1 MMTAKVSLV
10 VLDITLKLL
19 ISAKYLVVLAELTF
33 SWQIMYFAFLL
44 VFCYVILVRLPP
56 HPPPCEML
64 LIIFVFTLLTEE
76 VRQVGIAKYWQKG
89 FLGLRQFLLLRY
101 GCCAC
106 VCWRLVSRHDFFFH
120 VDQFLVQLIFYFI
133 QRLQSYNPTSSKL
146 NNLETVRIFKKKW
159 PLPFSMWFDP
169 LSEGGCNYKLN
180 TSLKNIRLYDWPI
193 AQIS

>member
-1 MMTAKVSLV
+1 MTDY
-10 VLDITLKLL
+10 VLRVPAGILL
-19 ISAKYLVVLAELTF
+19 PHFSSSSSPPSPVWNAPDHLCVHIVDWGSKTGRYCEILA
-33 SWQIMYFAFLL
+33 
-44 VFCYVILVRLPP
+44 
-56 HPPPCEML
+56 
-64 LIIFVFTLLTEE
+64 
-76 VRQVGIAKYWQKG
+76 KG
-89 FLGLRQFLLLRY
+89 FLDLRQFLLLRY